1 MALPMVELNGEVM
14 LVTEKRI
21 EERGLVSPAWQ
32 IRTKNSTCD
41 LTIGEIFPMGLR
53 PRDWVK
59 GTREFT
65 LKPGHMVSV
74 VTAQKLTL
82 PDNVTGLATLVT
94 SLTQKGIL
102 CLNVGVVD
110 PGYDGPLSAM
120 LVNFSSVEREITVD
134 QRLFRVLFFEH
145 AKVKNLEKFTQ
156 HPVTYSCAIDA
167 RSRHQFSE
175 TFLNVQGVINLA
187 RKEAWKVV
195 GVSILLNWLPIL
207 ALFAGVAGAV
217 FGGLAYFNPS

>member
-1 MALPMVELNGEVM
+1 
-14 LVTEKRI
+14 
-21 EERGLVSPAWQ
+21 
-32 IRTKNSTCD
+32 
-41 LTIGEIFPMGLR
+41 
-53 PRDWVK
+53 
-59 GTREFT
+59 
-65 LKPGHMVSV
+65 MVSV

-94 SLTQKGIL
+94 SLTEKGIL

-120 LVNFSSVEREITVD
+120 LVNFSSVEREIAVD

-145 AKVKNLEKFTQ
+145 ANVENLEKFTQ

-207 ALFAGVAGAV
+207 ALLAGVAGAV